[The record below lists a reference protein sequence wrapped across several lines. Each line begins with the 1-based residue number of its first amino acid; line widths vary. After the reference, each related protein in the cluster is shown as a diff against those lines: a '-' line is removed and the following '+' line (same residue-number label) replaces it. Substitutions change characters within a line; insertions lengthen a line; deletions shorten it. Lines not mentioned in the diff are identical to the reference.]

1 MVVLLMVV
9 LLMVSL
15 LMVVLLMVVLL
26 MVLLMVLS
34 MSSRLC
40 KMYLWQ
46 LMLLMVQWMS
56 SLRMMS
62 RL

>member
-1 MVVLLMVV
+1 MVV
-9 LLMVSL
+9 L

-26 MVLLMVLS
+26 MVVLLMLS
-34 MSSRLC
+34 MSSRLY
-40 KMYLWQ
+40 KIYLWQ